1 MLLAIKNS
9 LSGNRPGLC
18 IRINMPDAKNNSP
31 RIKLT
36 PTYTTVSLKK
46 EKSILASNV
55 EKAEK
60 KQVNAYDLSFFSSM
74 ALIIRL
80 ENTE

>member
-1 MLLAIKNS
+1 
-9 LSGNRPGLC
+9 
-18 IRINMPDAKNNSP
+18 MPDAKNNSP

-55 EKAEK
+55 KKAEK
-60 KQVNAYDLSFFSSM
+60 KQVNAYDLSFFFQHGFDNE
-74 ALIIRL
+74 A
-80 ENTE
+80 